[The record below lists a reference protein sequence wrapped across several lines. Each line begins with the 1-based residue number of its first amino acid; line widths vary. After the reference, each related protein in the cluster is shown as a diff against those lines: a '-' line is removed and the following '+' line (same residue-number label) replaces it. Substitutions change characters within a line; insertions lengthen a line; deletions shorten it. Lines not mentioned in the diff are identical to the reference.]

1 MNLPPKVL
9 LLVAVALLALLVFA
23 AMVVIL
29 RKRWLKGKQA
39 VDELR
44 QQSRSMH
51 LEQQGMADS
60 AGEISSRRRK

>member
-9 LLVAVALLALLVFA
+9 LLIAVALMALLLFV
-23 AMVVIL
+23 AMVVTL

-44 QQSRSMH
+44 QQSRAMH

-60 AGEISSRRRK
+60 AGEVNSRRRK